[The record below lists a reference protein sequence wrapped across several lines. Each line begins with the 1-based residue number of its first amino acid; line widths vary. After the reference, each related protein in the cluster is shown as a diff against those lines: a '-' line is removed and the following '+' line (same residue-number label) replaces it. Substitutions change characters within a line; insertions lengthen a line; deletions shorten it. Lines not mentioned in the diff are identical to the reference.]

1 MSHDI
6 PEIASGGVI
15 ALVGAAAAVGSVQL
29 DLGTATDMGPGY
41 FPLLVSIALML
52 SGMVQLV
59 LALLAAPTPQG
70 ERPVVE
76 WLPLLAISLGGL
88 AFGFSIQRFGLVPAI
103 VAAILF
109 VALPDR
115 RLRRWEVGAMAVV
128 CCVAAWLVFSVG
140 LGLTLPLSVRP
151 SWI

>member
-6 PEIASGGVI
+6 PEIASGGVV

-52 SGMVQLV
+52 SGMIQLV
-59 LALLAAPTPQG
+59 LAWLAAPPQG
-70 ERPVVE
+70 ERPAVE

-88 AFGFSIQRFGLVPAI
+88 AFGFSIQRLGLVPAI

-115 RLRRWEVGAMAVV
+115 RLRRWEVGAMAVA

-140 LGLTLPLSVRP
+140 LGLTLPLFVRP